1 MKEQYRIRNW
11 SEYNAGLKQCG
22 SLTFWVDE
30 AVLEQWI
37 VPDLSG
43 QPGASRYYSDLAI
56 STMVTL
62 KALYRLAGRQCHF

>member
-43 QPGASRYYSDLAI
+43 QSGASRYYSDLAI